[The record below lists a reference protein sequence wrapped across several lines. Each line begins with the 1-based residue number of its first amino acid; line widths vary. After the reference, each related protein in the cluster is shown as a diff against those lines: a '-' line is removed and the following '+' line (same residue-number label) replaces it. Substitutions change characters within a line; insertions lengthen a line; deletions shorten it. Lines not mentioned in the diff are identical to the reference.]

1 MSFAAAKEIAER
13 AVRHDNAGEKR
24 EAATAYIDATEIVSR
39 HSALAPCAHARTHTH
54 TRTTHTHKRLTRY
67 CTAVAIAAS
76 LRAAERDRRAPK
88 GRVQPRV
95 QRMDEPR

>member
-1 MSFAAAKEIAER
+1 
-13 AVRHDNAGEKR
+13 
-24 EAATAYIDATEIVSR
+24 
-39 HSALAPCAHARTHTH
+39 
-54 TRTTHTHKRLTRY
+54 
-67 CTAVAIAAS
+67 VAIAAS